1 MNNEVLFKTYM
12 NLISKCEGEEVYR
25 MIGPVGEGIMKHT
38 HIAKGIELVYSEL
51 ESYSPNYQ
59 SEKRQVD
66 GLEIMYIAEG
76 HGEFEL
82 QNRQFVSGDKG
93 DVMIFNSKT
102 AVRKCTLGK
111 AE

>member
-66 GLEIMYIAEG
+66 GLEIMYIADG

-102 AVRKCTLGK
+102 AVKKCTLGK
-111 AE
+111 S